1 MKKKL
6 LITLSMV
13 SVAALLTAC
22 GGTKTTTE
30 TETNKPSE
38 AITSEVTTTEVPE
51 VESSETDVKDNEEET
66 IEEVDTTTD
75 NEESSTTE
83 NTQGGKYEGVA
94 DLATGAVTINGIDF
108 KFPCKYSDF
117 AEKLELTTKDSD
129 IKNDL
134 EQLKEDGDA
143 DIIVRNADG
152 EQMGLIVSLENLDEV
167 ENPTLE
173 DCYVSGFNINLGMG
187 VDGTKDKFNVELPG
201 PLTWAT
207 NKSDL
212 VNIFGE
218 PERESK
224 NSMKWSCDY
233 YEESNEDGFT
243 TVAELKV
250 SFEDDGT
257 ITGIDYWYDAYF
269 TLD

>member
-6 LITLSMV
+6 LTTLSIL
-13 SVAALLTAC
+13 SVAAMLTAC
-22 GGTKTTTE
+22 GGAGTTTE
-30 TETNKPSE
+30 SETNKPSE
-38 AITSEVTTTEVPE
+38 AVTSEVTTTEAPE
-51 VESSETDVKDNEEET
+51 VESSETEVKGNEEDP
-66 IEEVDTTTD
+66 IIIDTTD
-75 NEESSTTE
+75 NEESSSTTTE
-83 NTQGGKYEGVA
+83 NTQSGKYEGA
-94 DLATGAVTINGIDF
+94 TDLATGAVTINGVDF
-108 KFPCKYSDF
+108 KFPCKYSYF

-152 EQMGLIVSLENLDEV
+152 EQMGLIVSLANLDDV

-173 DCYVSGFNINLGMG
+173 DCYISGFSIDLSMG
-187 VDGTKDKFNVELPG
+187 VDGTKDKFDVELPG

-207 NKSDL
+207 NKNDL
-212 VNIFGE
+212 VNIYDK

-233 YEESNEDGFT
+233 YDNANEDGFT
-243 TVAELKV
+243 TIAELKV

-269 TLD
+269 ELY

>member
-6 LITLSMV
+6 LTTLSIL
-13 SVAALLTAC
+13 SVAAMLTAC
-22 GGTKTTTE
+22 GGAGTTTE
-30 TETNKPSE
+30 SETNKPSE
-38 AITSEVTTTEVPE
+38 AVTSEVTTTEAPE
-51 VESSETDVKDNEEET
+51 VESSETEVKGNEEDP
-66 IEEVDTTTD
+66 IIIDTTD

-83 NTQGGKYEGVA
+83 NTQGGKYEGA
-94 DLATGAVTINGIDF
+94 TDLATGAVTINGVDF
-108 KFPCKYSDF
+108 KFPCKYSYF
-117 AEKLELTTKDSD
+117 AEQLELTTKDSD

-152 EQMGLIVSLENLDEV
+152 EQMGLIVSLANLDDV

-173 DCYVSGFNINLGMG
+173 DCYISGFSIDLSMG
-187 VDGTKDKFNVELPG
+187 VDGTKDKFDVELPG

-207 NKSDL
+207 NKNDL
-212 VNIFGE
+212 VNIYDK

-233 YEESNEDGFT
+233 YDNANEDGFT
-243 TVAELKV
+243 TIAELKV

-269 TLD
+269 ELY

>member
-6 LITLSMV
+6 LTTLSIV
-13 SVAALLTAC
+13 SLVAVLTAC
-22 GGTKTTTE
+22 GGTGTTIE
-30 TETNKPSE
+30 SETNKPSE
-38 AITSEVTTTEVPE
+38 AVTSEVTTTEAPE
-51 VESSETDVKDNEEET
+51 VESSETEVKGNEEDPIIT
-66 IEEVDTTTD
+66 DTTD
-75 NEESSTTE
+75 NEESSTTTE
-83 NTQGGKYEGVA
+83 NTQSGKYEGA
-94 DLATGAVTINGIDF
+94 TDLATGAVTINGIDF
-108 KFPCKYSDF
+108 KFPCKYSYF

-134 EQLKEDGDA
+134 EQLKEDGDT

-152 EQMGLIVSLENLDEV
+152 EQMGLIVSLANLDDV

-173 DCYVSGFNINLGMG
+173 DCYISGFSIDLSMG
-187 VDGTKDKFNVELPG
+187 VDGTKDKFDVELPG

-233 YEESNEDGFT
+233 YDNANEDGFT
-243 TVAELKV
+243 TIAELKV

-269 TLD
+269 ELY

>member
-6 LITLSMV
+6 LTTLSIL
-13 SVAALLTAC
+13 SVAAMLTAC
-22 GGTKTTTE
+22 GGAGTTIE
-30 TETNKPSE
+30 SETNKPSE
-38 AITSEVTTTEVPE
+38 AVTSEVTTTEAPE
-51 VESSETDVKDNEEET
+51 VESSETEVKGNEEDPIIT
-66 IEEVDTTTD
+66 DTTD
-75 NEESSTTE
+75 NEESSTTTE
-83 NTQGGKYEGVA
+83 NTQSGKYEGA
-94 DLATGAVTINGIDF
+94 TDLATGAVTINGIDF
-108 KFPCKYSDF
+108 KFPCKYSYF

-134 EQLKEDGDA
+134 EQLKEDGDT

-152 EQMGLIVSLENLDEV
+152 EQMGLIVSLANLDDV

-173 DCYVSGFNINLGMG
+173 DCYISGFSIDLSMG
-187 VDGTKDKFNVELPG
+187 VDGTKDKFDVELPG

-233 YEESNEDGFT
+233 YDNANEDGFT
-243 TVAELKV
+243 TIAELKV

-269 TLD
+269 ELY